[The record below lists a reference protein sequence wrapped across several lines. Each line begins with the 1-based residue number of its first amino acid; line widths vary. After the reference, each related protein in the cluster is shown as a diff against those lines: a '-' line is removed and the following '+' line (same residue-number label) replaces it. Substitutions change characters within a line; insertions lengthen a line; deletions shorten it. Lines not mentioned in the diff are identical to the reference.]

1 MNKKMKDKLV
11 IGNFIT
17 SLFSSL
23 CYSVI
28 HQQLIN
34 AVGSNLISINCF
46 ITYGVG
52 IIFPIIWNKYKGK
65 LYNYY
70 GFLLIAE
77 IIIYSILNVTVISG
91 KLDLLG
97 YYIIDTIAFSII
109 TQNILCGSRRLKA
122 LKYNNE
128 NLRTKFDNDC
138 QIAINIACMVGFGI
152 SSIIEF
158 SFNQAFVMNL
168 IAIISDNIF
177 YYSVWKENIKELRK
191 VVE

>member
-1 MNKKMKDKLV
+1 MKDKLI

-23 CYSVI
+23 CYATV

-52 IIFPIIWNKYKGK
+52 IIFPIIWNKYKRK

-97 YYIIDTIAFSII
+97 YYIIATVAFSII
-109 TQNILCGSRRLKA
+109 TQNILCGNRRLKA
-122 LKYNNE
+122 LKYYNE

-138 QIAINIACMVGFGI
+138 QIAINIACILGFGI

-158 SFNQAFVMNL
+158 SFNQAFIINL
-168 IAIISDNIF
+168 LAIISDNIF
-177 YYSVWKENIKELRK
+177 YYYVWKENIKELRK
-191 VVE
+191 VIE